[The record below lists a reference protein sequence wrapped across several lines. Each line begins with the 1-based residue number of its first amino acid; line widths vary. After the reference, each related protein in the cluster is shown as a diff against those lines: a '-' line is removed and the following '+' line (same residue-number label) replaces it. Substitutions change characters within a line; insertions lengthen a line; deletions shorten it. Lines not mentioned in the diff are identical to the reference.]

1 VAICWGRQR
10 VSQVWKEYF
19 SFGQAKYSSSEL
31 QEYFSFGQAKY
42 NAGICIYV
50 KAEEKLIISAKH

>member
-1 VAICWGRQR
+1 
-10 VSQVWKEYF
+10 VWKEYF